1 MRRKAGAGGLIALL
15 IVGASG
21 VKTDASDRSARAR
34 RVPIGEVVANG
45 HVFLNGMALTSGST
59 VFEGSAVRTARGGT
73 AILALRSG
81 AGVIALLPE
90 SEARVREANRIWVIE
105 LARGTALIRA
115 REATEVTIGRVHVR
129 SPHGN
134 FYRIA
139 VSDEGVRVETL
150 ERPVAI
156 RVEGR
161 EFTLAAERSL
171 LLRNDGAH
179 GEGGALPQTPQS
191 SRARRRVV
199 IPAVVIGALTVTLAL
214 TVARGERSKVVS
226 PVAPHR

>member
-1 MRRKAGAGGLIALL
+1 MRRKAVTGGLIALL
-15 IVGASG
+15 IVCASG
-21 VKTDASDRSARAR
+21 VKTGASDWSARAR
-34 RVPIGEVVANG
+34 IVPIGEVVANG
-45 HVFLNGMALTSGST
+45 HVFLNGMAATSGST
-59 VFEGSAVRTARGGT
+59 VFDGSAVRTSRGGS

-115 REATEVTIGRVHVR
+115 REATEVRVGRLHVR

-134 FYRIA
+134 FYRLA
-139 VSDEGVRVETL
+139 VSDEGIRVEPL
-150 ERPVAI
+150 ERPVTI

-171 LLRNDGAH
+171 LLRTDGAQV
-179 GEGGALPQTPQS
+179 EGGAPPHTPQPQ
-191 SRARRRVV
+191 RARRRAV
-199 IPAVVIGALTVTLAL
+199 IPALVIGALTVTLAL

-226 PVAPHR
+226 PVAPQR